1 MTAPPI
7 LLVRQ
12 HVSGEV
18 KPYLRGWL
26 HAAALPMSGAAGTF
40 LIVRAPTGTGR
51 AAAWGYAVCS
61 WLLFSVSAA
70 YHLGRWRPPTRL
82 LLQRL
87 DHASIYVIIAGT
99 YTPLVLLGGRGG
111 STVFLLAVV
120 WASAAVAVAFRVLR
134 PAGPRSLDVA
144 SYVLVG
150 CLPAVLRPT
159 LLLQVDPAVAALTLA
174 GAGLYGFGALVYGLQ
189 RPDPF
194 PDWFGFHELFH
205 ALTLLAYGVQY
216 VAICLLT
223 FRS

>member
-1 MTAPPI
+1 MTAAARLP
-7 LLVRQ
+7 VRQ
-12 HVSGEV
+12 HVSCEA

-40 LIVRAPTGTGR
+40 LIVLAPTGTGR
-51 AAAWGYAVCS
+51 VAAWGYAVCS

-87 DHASIYVIIAGT
+87 DHANIYVIIAGT
-99 YTPLVLLGGRGG
+99 YTPLILLGGRGG
-111 STVFLLAVV
+111 SAVPLLAVV
-120 WASAAVAVAFRVLR
+120 WTSALVAVAFRVLR
-134 PAGPRSLDVA
+134 PGPRWLFVA

-150 CLPAVLRPT
+150 CVPAVLQPT
-159 LLLQVDPAVAALTLA
+159 LLVRVDPAVAVLTLA
-174 GAGLYGFGALVYGLQ
+174 GAGLYGVGALVYGLQ

-205 ALTLLAYGVQY
+205 TLTLLAYGAQY

-223 FRS
+223 LRR